1 MIAKSMIAAA
11 TLATTMTLALPA
23 DEARADWDVN
33 VGVGVGVGV
42 GAGFYPGYYPGYY
55 PDYYGDDVYP
65 VYKKKHYSCG
75 TVANIVDNKGFHKV
89 KPFDCS
95 LPHYKFTAWKK
106 GEKWIVVTN
115 GKGQI
120 TKVYKA

>member
-1 MIAKSMIAAA
+1 MSA
-11 TLATTMTLALPA
+11 PA
-23 DEARADWDVN
+23 SIPAIIRAI
-33 VGVGVGVGV
+33 
-42 GAGFYPGYYPGYY
+42 Y

-89 KPFDCS
+89 KPLTAACRI
-95 LPHYKFTAWKK
+95 YKFTAWKK